1 MEGQKE
7 EEQPETGSSGDRK
20 ATEEVTKTQQRI
32 DEKATTGNLRGRK
45 ELSQSLADLHDG
57 MPETV
62 GELAHHIKNNV
73 WMFMEVEHLDLK
85 CQRSRMN
92 VSESLSL
99 IQRPH
104 AAALPGGSPAP
115 AAPPHRGPASGH
127 HCHLAAG
134 GHTDTLSFPRV
145 SWIARCC
152 IFSFAT
158 CDGKKP
164 TALQESRTLLNPDIE
179 H

>member
-1 MEGQKE
+1 
-7 EEQPETGSSGDRK
+7 
-20 ATEEVTKTQQRI
+20 
-32 DEKATTGNLRGRK
+32 
-45 ELSQSLADLHDG
+45 

-62 GELAHHIKNNV
+62 GELAHHMKSNV

-85 CQRSRMN
+85 CQRSRMK

-115 AAPPHRGPASGH
+115 AAH

-134 GHTDTLSFPRV
+134 GHTDTLSSESLLDR
-145 SWIARCC
+145 SLLC
-152 IFSFAT
+152 FSFAT